1 VLGFMYTQHLFLIG
15 LIILVVFLLI
25 VGKVVF
31 FLLFPIV
38 IFFFLLIRWEY
49 EIDGIVAL
57 MALMLADGSL
67 TIINSS
73 HHTEL
78 GTLFWLKRDYKLL
91 KFIEYNKNVYG
102 RLPVIFLLI
111 TFNFLLCIILVVLT
125 FIFIQWNMLYI
136 MIGMGSW
143 SILTIIFSLIELLIY
158 KIKYN

>member
-1 VLGFMYTQHLFLIG
+1 MYTQHLFLIG

-57 MALMLADGSL
+57 MALMLANGSL

>member
-1 VLGFMYTQHLFLIG
+1 MYTQHLFLIG

-78 GTLFWLKRDYKLL
+78 GTLFY
-91 KFIEYNKNVYG
+91 
-102 RLPVIFLLI
+102 
-111 TFNFLLCIILVVLT
+111 
-125 FIFIQWNMLYI
+125 
-136 MIGMGSW
+136 
-143 SILTIIFSLIELLIY
+143 
-158 KIKYN
+158 